1 MSVQGREDT
10 KRLALRSLARFLW
23 FVRLRHPLQNSLDV
37 MTRLFFAFSLALALL
52 SSGISAHG
60 APSGASRISFAK
72 VALLKGAPGDTLWVD
87 VVTTI
92 EKGSYT
98 YSTRH
103 IEGPDGIGPQETQ
116 FALADAK
123 IGRILSAVRSP
134 KPKVVFDEGFEV
146 NIEKLQGTFIWSVP
160 IRLAATLKPGVVR
173 TVLNVQA
180 QLCDSTMCLPQSDYP
195 VPLEIEITKAVRAI
209 EEEEVDTAA
218 TVSRHTD
225 QAAASTGAAP
235 GKGDE
240 NAEVVD
246 AQREIE
252 REKAKGLLNF
262 FFYAMGVGF
271 LALLT
276 PCVFPMIPI
285 TVSFF
290 TKRDQSKRFAAVRD
304 AGLFGIGIISTFTLI
319 GIVMSIAF
327 GPTVV
332 QNMAANPWLNFMI
345 AGLFLVLAFNLF
357 GAFEIQ
363 IPVGIMNRLN
373 KKTQGT
379 GVASIFMMGLV
390 FSLTSFTC
398 TVPFVG
404 TILIGAANKGEYLFP
419 TIGMLGFATAFALP
433 FFFLALFPSM
443 LSALPRAGGWMNNM
457 KVVMGFIE
465 IAAAVK
471 FISTAEFVLGWGILP
486 REPFLAIWSG
496 VFILTALYLLGV
508 FRMKLDTP
516 LESVSALRAIFAVMF
531 ITTGLWFAAGM
542 MGRPLASDI
551 EALLPPDNYRAIIDG
566 IAHSDEWFT
575 DFELAK
581 AEAKRSGK
589 PLFIDFTGRA
599 CTNCRL
605 MEKDVFTKE
614 PVKDVFKK
622 FVLVQLYTDT
632 KEEQHIRNQKI
643 MQEFGTVANPLYVL
657 LRPDGS
663 YIAQTGYLPKYRG
676 NPADFI
682 AFLQQAHR
690 PL

>member
-1 MSVQGREDT
+1 MSIQLGLRAAHCFAAV
-10 KRLALRSLARFLW
+10 ALCILGSTAA
-23 FVRLRHPLQNSLDV
+23 VAQPLGSKY
-37 MTRLFFAFSLALALL
+37 
-52 SSGISAHG
+52 IS
-60 APSGASRISFAK
+60 IAK
-72 VALLKGAPGDTLWVD
+72 VAPLKGAAGDTLWVD
-87 VVTTI
+87 VKTTMAT
-92 EKGSYT
+92 GYYT
-98 YSTRH
+98 YSTKVLVNN
-103 IEGPDGIGPQETQ
+103 DGIGPEATRLV
-116 FALADAK
+116 LADNSV
-123 IGRILSAVRSP
+123 GRILSGIKSP
-134 KPKVVFDEGFEV
+134 KPKTVFDEGFEM
-146 NIEKLQGTFIWSVP
+146 NIEKLQGTFTWSVP
-160 IRLAATLKPGVVR
+160 IRLSASLKPGVVR
-173 TVLNVQA
+173 TTLNVQA
-180 QLCDSTMCLPQSDYP
+180 QICDTTMCLPPDDYP
-195 VPLEIEITKAVRAI
+195 VPLEIEITAAAAEGVADDTVEESAVDSASNAPVRAGLG
-209 EEEEVDTAA
+209 
-218 TVSRHTD
+218 
-225 QAAASTGAAP
+225 QGAP
-235 GKGDE
+235 
-240 NAEVVD
+240 AEIAD
-246 AQREIE
+246 AQQEIE

-290 TKRDQSKRFAAVRD
+290 TKRDQSKRFSAVRD
-304 AGLFGIGIISTFTLI
+304 AGLFAVGIISTFTLI

-327 GPTVV
+327 GPAVV
-332 QNMAANPWLNFMI
+332 QDMAANPWLNFLI

-363 IPVGIMNRLN
+363 IPVSIMNRLN
-373 KKTQGT
+373 KKTQGS
-379 GVASIFMMGLV
+379 GIAAIFMMGLV

-419 TIGMLGFATAFALP
+419 MVGMLGFATAFALP

-516 LESVSALRAIFAVMF
+516 LESVSALRAMFAVMF

-551 EALLPPDNYRAIIDG
+551 EALLPPDNYRAMIDG
-566 IAHSDEWFT
+566 IAHSEEWFT
-575 DFELAK
+575 DFEAAK
-581 AEAKRSGK
+581 AEAKRTGK
-589 PLFIDFTGRA
+589 PIFIDFTGFA

-614 PVKDVFKK
+614 PVKEMFKK
-622 FVLVQLYTDT
+622 FVLVQLYTDR
-632 KEEQHIRNQKI
+632 KEEPYIGNQNLMKS
-643 MQEFGTVANPLYVL
+643 FGTIANPLYVM
-657 LRPDGS
+657 LRSDGS
-663 YIAQTGYLPKYRG
+663 YIAQTGFLPKYRG